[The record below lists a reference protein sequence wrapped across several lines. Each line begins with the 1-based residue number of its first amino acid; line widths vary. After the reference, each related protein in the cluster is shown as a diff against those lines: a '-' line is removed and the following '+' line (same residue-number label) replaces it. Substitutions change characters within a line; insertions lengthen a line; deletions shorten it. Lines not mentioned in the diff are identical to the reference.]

1 MTSPYTVAM
10 ALFRKNIPE
19 STSETGTPPPTQ
31 TKTSELPRHFA
42 DMAKRP
48 ARPLTEMVKTH
59 KAKHQTEACNPML
72 STPNRH
78 STDYIVEVRIR
89 EWQRRNKDLID
100 AKKATAPKK

>member
-19 STSETGTPPPTQ
+19 STGETGTPPATQ

-59 KAKHQTEACNPML
+59 KAKHQTEPCNPML

-100 AKKATAPKK
+100 AKNAAAPKK